1 VTKRRAA
8 RVVFGVGFVILL
20 IDGAGSI
27 FLGQL
32 LGRSVVIWVGLLL
45 LAAAGGLV
53 VAYRRWMIALEAV
66 EEARRELVGEI
77 VRLRGAARDARAG
90 RKPY

>member
-1 VTKRRAA
+1 MTKRRTA
-8 RVVFGVGFVILL
+8 RVVFGIGFVVLL

-53 VAYRRWMIALEAV
+53 FAYRRWMIALDAV
-66 EEARRELVGEI
+66 EQARSELVGEI